1 MLYSGGMKRYI
12 LSHVPMALLYALGV
26 FLLRGLWPLGD
37 AAHYL
42 DWVWW
47 MVGVV
52 IGVLLL
58 FLDRVVYVYNYPAE
72 QLSQYVRWYVQQK
85 KYGEALALLDARRL
99 EQDKLT
105 FRSALFMA
113 LWVPIAFFA
122 LTSTAGL
129 LGKGVVMGLMFHIL
143 ADAWRL
149 QTKDPRR
156 LHTRLFWLIKRP
168 FSDEERLVFM
178 WVMTGIFVLLS
189 LWVG

>member
-1 MLYSGGMKRYI
+1 MKRYI

-105 FRSALFMA
+105 FRSALFMT

-143 ADAWRL
+143 VDSWRL
-149 QTKDPRR
+149 QGKDPRR

-168 FSDEERLVFM
+168 FRDEERLVFM